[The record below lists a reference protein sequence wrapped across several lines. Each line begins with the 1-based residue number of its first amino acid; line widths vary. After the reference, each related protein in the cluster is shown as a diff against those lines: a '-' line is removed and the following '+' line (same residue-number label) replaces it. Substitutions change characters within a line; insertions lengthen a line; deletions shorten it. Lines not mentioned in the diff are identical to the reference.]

1 MIRNA
6 RETDLLLLLGMGW
19 KFAIYTGLPTPFSPQ
34 ATERMIRYLMEN
46 GVVLVSE
53 TDGVVDG
60 AIMGMVAPIWYVG
73 AFTASELALWV
84 VPERRSSGIA
94 KALIAAFEDWGR
106 EQGVEYFTM
115 SDLSVDGTYPAGGM
129 FERMGYRTFERAHIK
144 EAN

>member
-1 MIRNA
+1 MVRNA
-6 RETDLLLLLGMGW
+6 QETDLLLLLGMGW
-19 KFAIYTGLPTPFSPQ
+19 KFASYTGLPTPFSPQ

-60 AIMGMVAPIWYVG
+60 AILGMIAPIWYVG
-73 AFTASELALWV
+73 AMAASELALWV
-84 VPERRSSGIA
+84 DPDRRSSGIA
-94 KALIAAFEDWGR
+94 KRLIAAFEAWGR

-129 FERMGYRTFERAHIK
+129 FEHLGYKPFERAQIK